1 MSLSDEERQRL
12 AKLGHE
18 LEEDDPRLARTLSGK
33 GISVF
38 GHSLGA
44 AALLAIAGIL
54 LLLVG
59 LAGNSLALVMLG
71 TIALVGGLVR
81 SGGDWMHR
89 HLHHDT

>member
-33 GISVF
+33 GFMVF
-38 GHSLGA
+38 GHSIGTG
-44 AALLAIAGIL
+44 ALLAIAGVL

-81 SGGDWMHR
+81 SGSDWMHR
-89 HLHHDT
+89 HIRHRT

>member
-33 GISVF
+33 GMSLF
-38 GHSLGA
+38 GHRFGA
-44 AALLAIAGIL
+44 GALLAIAGAL
-54 LLLVG
+54 LLIVG

-71 TIALVGGLVR
+71 TIALVAALVR
-81 SGGDWMHR
+81 SSIDWTQR
-89 HLHHDT
+89 HLRHRT